1 MFYSDECK
9 REIRVSSPL
18 SALRLLRIRVT
29 SLVGRLSESSFHA
42 SERRATIKAILNLR
56 QNDTLVAGIQIG
68 DTQTIR
74 RETGEV
80 ALESVFSLVAIHR
93 TLQTI

>member
-56 QNDTLVAGIQIG
+56 RNDALVALFYENE
-68 DTQTIR
+68 TIIDSIFLL
-74 RETGEV
+74 
-80 ALESVFSLVAIHR
+80 ASLSQCFLSSFCPR
-93 TLQTI
+93 